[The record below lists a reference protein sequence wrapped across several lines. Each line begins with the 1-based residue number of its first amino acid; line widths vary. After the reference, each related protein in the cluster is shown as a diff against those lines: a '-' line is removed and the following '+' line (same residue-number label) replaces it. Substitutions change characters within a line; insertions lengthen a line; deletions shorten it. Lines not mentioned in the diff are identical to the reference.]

1 MPTQKILN
9 KIVTKKDGVSYVYKI
24 GNVDGYLNSTDGLFY
39 EESTYETPI
48 QGVEEMIYVDLPTNH
63 LYRYDETNLAFVP
76 IGGTDEGGGLVYVDT
91 LPVDPDIED
100 KIYGIKATYT
110 ESETIE
116 TTCDETN
123 LVDAGFV
130 IQDTGVLVPDPAAA
144 FTYQDT
150 EIGEIDY
157 DASSFTVID
166 TEGTAIG
173 DPLAVDDSISLVKIT
188 TTEGYEYYTG
198 NAEEQ
203 SYEEIVL
210 GSSLEFLTAADIDAL
225 MQSVAQSTWSY
236 LAEIILDTEISTHKT
251 WSSSKI
257 TAMLN
262 TTLESAN
269 EYTLE
274 QLAHFSSAS
283 YKLASTT
290 AEVVDRD
297 YMYLIPI
304 SGSTDGYD
312 IYVLVDD
319 TPTKV
324 GTTEVNLS
332 NYYTKDQS
340 DARYLRIT
348 DAEAN
353 YINKLQYDREI
364 GDVTNLSGFTATD
377 VVGALN
383 EVHTFED
390 TDVDWAVEW

>member
-1 MPTQKILN
+1 MPAQKILN
-9 KIVTKKDGVSYVYKI
+9 RIVTKKDGVSYVYKI
-24 GNVDGYLNSTDGLFY
+24 GNVDGYLNPTDGLFY

-48 QGVEEMIYVDLPTNH
+48 DGVEEMIYVDLPTNH
-63 LYRYDETNLAFVP
+63 LYRYDTTNSTFVI

-91 LPVDPDIED
+91 LPVAPDIED
-100 KIYGIKATYT
+100 RIYGIEATYT
-110 ESETIE
+110 ESKTIE

-130 IQDTGVLVPDPAAA
+130 IQDTGILVPGPATA

-157 DASSFTVID
+157 DTSNFTIKD
-166 TEGTAIG
+166 TEGTQIG
-173 DPLAVDDSISLVKIT
+173 DALAVDDSISLVKTT
-188 TTEGYEYYTG
+188 TTEGYEYYIG

-203 SYEEIVL
+203 SYKEVVID
-210 GSSLEFLTAADIDAL
+210 SSLEFLTAADIDEL
-225 MQSVAQSTWSY
+225 MSSVAQTTWSY
-236 LAEIILDTEISTHKT
+236 LAEIIVDDMISTRKT
-251 WSSSKI
+251 WSSNKI
-257 TAMLN
+257 NTMLN
-262 TTLESAN
+262 TTLENAN
-269 EYTLE
+269 QYTLE
-274 QLAHFSSAS
+274 QLAHFSTAS
-283 YKLASTT
+283 YKLASST

-332 NYYTKDQS
+332 NYFTKDES
-340 DARYLRIT
+340 NARFLTIA

-353 YINKLQYDREI
+353 YVNKVQYDREI
-364 GDVTNLSGFTATD
+364 GDVTDLSGFTAND
-377 VVGALN
+377 IVGCLN
-383 EVHTFED
+383 EAHTFED
-390 TDVDWAVEW
+390 TNVDWATEW

>member
-1 MPTQKILN
+1 
-9 KIVTKKDGVSYVYKI
+9 
-24 GNVDGYLNSTDGLFY
+24 
-39 EESTYETPI
+39 
-48 QGVEEMIYVDLPTNH
+48 
-63 LYRYDETNLAFVP
+63 
-76 IGGTDEGGGLVYVDT
+76 
-91 LPVDPDIED
+91 
-100 KIYGIKATYT
+100 
-110 ESETIE
+110 
-116 TTCDETN
+116 
-123 LVDAGFV
+123 
-130 IQDTGVLVPDPAAA
+130 
-144 FTYQDT
+144 
-150 EIGEIDY
+150 
-157 DASSFTVID
+157 
-166 TEGTAIG
+166 
-173 DPLAVDDSISLVKIT
+173 
-188 TTEGYEYYTG
+188 
-198 NAEEQ
+198 
-203 SYEEIVL
+203 
-210 GSSLEFLTAADIDAL
+210 